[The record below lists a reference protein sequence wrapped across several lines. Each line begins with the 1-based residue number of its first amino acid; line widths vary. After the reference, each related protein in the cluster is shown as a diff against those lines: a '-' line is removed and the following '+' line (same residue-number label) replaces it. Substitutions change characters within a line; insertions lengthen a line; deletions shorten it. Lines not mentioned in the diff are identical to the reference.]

1 MPDTT
6 RRTMTVQRCYGA
18 SSRRCRCDAPRESW
32 LLGALWI
39 AAASHAVYGGSSSVH
54 RKLPSFAEPIPNV
67 TVAAGR
73 EVTLTCVVDNLGSF
87 KVAWIHT
94 DRHMLISMHD
104 NLITTNPRYNI
115 AHNGHRTWQLHVREV
130 EEADRGEYMCQI
142 NTNPMK
148 KMMGYL
154 HVVVPPRIDD
164 ENTSSDAEVHENSDV
179 SLRCR
184 ATGTPEPVIK
194 WRREDDALILLSGK
208 KGVPSYQGE
217 YLNMSKVTRLHMG
230 PYLCIAF
237 NGVQPS
243 VSKRILLKVDFAP
256 MIWQPNQL
264 VGAPLGADV
273 TLECNL
279 ETHPRGMT
287 FWERDDGTILISSA
301 KYDSLVLETG
311 PYRLLLR
318 LTIRDLKPD
327 DFGTY
332 KCVSKNPLGET
343 EANIK
348 LQEIPRPTSSTIA
361 SSREFQVRKHW
372 EATST
377 QQSNGPRHHLG
388 THASNA
394 LLKEGRR
401 GEYSTEEEGT
411 QGYPSPNFN
420 QDYERSAD
428 KDSARPSSG
437 HNLAPQ
443 TGIASSV
450 VVLAAVSA
458 LLLRMCAV

>member
-1 MPDTT
+1 MN
-6 RRTMTVQRCYGA
+6 R
-18 SSRRCRCDAPRESW
+18 
-32 LLGALWI
+32 
-39 AAASHAVYGGSSSVH
+39 GGSSSVH

-115 AHNGHRTWQLHVREV
+115 AHNGHRTWQLHVRDV
-130 EEADRGEYMCQI
+130 EEADHGEYMCQI

-164 ENTSSDAEVHENSDV
+164 ENTSSDVEVRENSDV

-208 KGVPSYQGE
+208 KV
-217 YLNMSKVTRLHMG
+217 
-230 PYLCIAF
+230 
-237 NGVQPS
+237 
-243 VSKRILLKVDFAP
+243 AP

-287 FWERDDGTILISSA
+287 FWERDDGTMLISNA
-301 KYDSLVLETG
+301 KYDSLVVETG

-348 LQEIPRPTSSTIA
+348 LQ
-361 SSREFQVRKHW
+361 
-372 EATST
+372 
-377 QQSNGPRHHLG
+377 
-388 THASNA
+388 
-394 LLKEGRR
+394 GRR

-411 QGYPSPNFN
+411 QGYPPPNFN

-437 HNLAPQ
+437 HNSALQSRA
-443 TGIASSV
+443 TFSA
-450 VVLAAVSA
+450 VVLLVAVCA
-458 LLLRMCAV
+458 LLLRAHDV

>member
-1 MPDTT
+1 MYATFET
-6 RRTMTVQRCYGA
+6 RRR
-18 SSRRCRCDAPRESW
+18 PRAREF
-32 LLGALWI
+32 LPRAVLWI
-39 AAASHAVYGGSSSVH
+39 VAAAYAVHGGSSSVH
-54 RKLPSFAEPIPNV
+54 KKLPSFAEPIPNV

-73 EVTLTCVVDNLGSF
+73 EVTLTCVVENLGSF

-94 DRHMLISMHD
+94 NRHMLISMHD
-104 NLITTNPRYNI
+104 NLITTNPRYGI
-115 AHNGHRTWQLHVREV
+115 AHNGHRTWQLQVRDV
-130 EEADRGEYMCQI
+130 EEADKGEYMCQI

-148 KMMGYL
+148 KIMGYL

-164 ENTSSDAEVHENSDV
+164 ENTSSDVEVRENSDV

-184 ATGTPEPVIK
+184 ATGTPEPDIK

-217 YLNMSKVTRLHMG
+217 RLNMSKVTRLHMG
-230 PYLCIAF
+230 PYLCIAS

-256 MIWQPNQL
+256 MIWQPSQL
-264 VGAPLGADV
+264 VGAHLGADV

-287 FWERDDGTILISSA
+287 FWEKDDGTMLISNA

-318 LTIRDLKPD
+318 LTIRNLRPD
-327 DFGTY
+327 DFGIY

-343 EANIK
+343 EATIK
-348 LQEIPRPTSSTIA
+348 LHEIPRPTSTTVA
-361 SSREFQVRKHW
+361 SSKEQQPKKHW
-372 EATST
+372 ETTST
-377 QQSNGPRHHLG
+377 QQSNGPRHQLG

-401 GEYSTEEEGT
+401 GEYSTEGEGT
-411 QGYPSPNFN
+411 QGYPPPNLN
-420 QDYERSAD
+420 QDYTETDANRE
-428 KDSARPSSG
+428 SSG
-437 HNLAPQ
+437 GGN
-443 TGIASSV
+443 GSSSTRQQ
-450 VVLAAVSA
+450 SA
-458 LLLRMCAV
+458 LSQVALVALPLLLSYVTGGARRANRN